1 MEFFKKNLLFFFII
15 FLMFSLDRISK
26 IYAINFFLDQNIQSY
41 YFNDFLN
48 FVLIWNTGIAFG
60 IFESEN
66 ILYHSISVLIFI
78 VICILIIWLIKSA
91 QNFEKVSISLI
102 IGGAF
107 GNLFDRVVYNAVP
120 DFIDIHYHDF
130 HWFVFNVSDIVIT
143 FGVIL
148 LLLKDLFSKKNV

>member
-15 FLMFSLDRISK
+15 CLMFSLDRISK
-26 IYAINFFLDQNIQSY
+26 IYVINFFLDQNIQSY

-66 ILYHSISVLIFI
+66 ILYHSISILIFI
-78 VICILIIWLIKSA
+78 VICILIIWLFKSA
-91 QNFEKVSISLI
+91 QKFEKVSISII

-107 GNLFDRVVYNAVP
+107 GNLFDRIVYNAVP

>member
-1 MEFFKKNLLFFFII
+1 
-15 FLMFSLDRISK
+15 MFSLDRISK

-66 ILYHSISVLIFI
+66 ILYHSISLLIFI

-91 QNFEKVSISLI
+91 QNFEKASISLI

-107 GNLFDRVVYNAVP
+107 GNLFDRVIYNAVP
-120 DFIDIHYHDF
+120 DFIDIHYQDF
-130 HWFVFNVSDIVIT
+130 HWFVFNVSDIVISS
-143 FGVIL
+143 GIIL

>member
-1 MEFFKKNLLFFFII
+1 
-15 FLMFSLDRISK
+15 MFSLDRISK
-26 IYAINFFLDQNIQSY
+26 IYVINFFLDQNIQSY

-66 ILYHSISVLIFI
+66 ILYHSISILIFI
-78 VICILIIWLIKSA
+78 VICILIIWLFKSA
-91 QNFEKVSISLI
+91 QKFEKVSISII

-107 GNLFDRVVYNAVP
+107 GNLFDRIVYNAVP

>member
-1 MEFFKKNLLFFFII
+1 VEFFKKNLLFFFII

-26 IYAINFFLDQNIQSY
+26 TYAINFFLDQNIQSY

>member
-1 MEFFKKNLLFFFII
+1 
-15 FLMFSLDRISK
+15 MFSLDRISK

-130 HWFVFNVSDIVIT
+130 HWFVFNISDIVIT

>member
-1 MEFFKKNLLFFFII
+1 
-15 FLMFSLDRISK
+15 MFSLDRISK

-120 DFIDIHYHDF
+120 DFIDIHYQDF

>member
-1 MEFFKKNLLFFFII
+1 
-15 FLMFSLDRISK
+15 MFSLDRISK
-26 IYAINFFLDQNIQSY
+26 TYAINFFLDQNIQSY

>member
-26 IYAINFFLDQNIQSY
+26 TYAINFFLDQNIQSY

>member
-26 IYAINFFLDQNIQSY
+26 TYAINFFLDQNIQSY

-143 FGVIL
+143 CGVIL